1 MSPVPTHGGRER
13 KHEEDSRGSHSR
25 ESFVPPTRGVDSLD
39 KSEAEKRKDLNSFHQ
54 MPS

>member
-1 MSPVPTHGGRER
+1 M
-13 KHEEDSRGSHSR
+13 EEEKGNTKRTQEEATL
-25 ESFVPPTRGVDSLD
+25 ESFVPPTRGVDCLD